1 MADALD
7 QMAGQKTGIDL
18 GTILRVLRKRKWM
31 ILGITI
37 AVAVLVG
44 MAASKQPRIY
54 QATATIVIEIAV
66 PQYLGSGFRDVVE
79 IEPSWWSS
87 RENLET
93 EFRVLRSES
102 QAVAVSRAMCGRTN
116 DAAAKAALSYLGEGA
131 CADTAA
137 ISKTAARIRRILTV
151 APVKDSRIVHLTVQ
165 SESPQFAA
173 YLANLNASVYLDKN
187 LERRLSQSQHATTWL
202 ENQHGGLETQLNQA
216 EQSLVDF

>member
-102 QAVAVSRAMCGRTN
+102 QAVAVARALCDKKIGPNQMPALRLLLPTATCANPAEFIRAGRFIQGMVQVT
-116 DAAAKAALSYLGEGA
+116 
-131 CADTAA
+131 
-137 ISKTAARIRRILTV
+137 
-151 APVKDSRIVHLTVQ
+151 PVKDSRIVALTVQ
-165 SESPQFAA
+165 S
-173 YLANLNASVYLDKN
+173 
-187 LERRLSQSQHATTWL
+187 
-202 ENQHGGLETQLNQA
+202 
-216 EQSLVDF
+216 